1 MAGHLRAQKQLQE
14 QQLAAQKIHEVIRQT
29 LTELQANPPEPGAP
43 LTARP
48 IADLVPQSELDKAID
63 QGRIIYTKGKDK
75 WLIKGKNLNPG
86 QTVTVTRNDG
96 EQDQVKV
103 GQVTRTNK
111 HGHNWATFTNIPA
124 PATPPPASTGQVTP
138 KPRGRSHDLEI

>member
-14 QQLAAQKIHEVIRQT
+14 QTRAAQKIHEVIRQT
-29 LTELQANPPEPGAP
+29 LAELQANPPVAGAP

-63 QGRIIYTKGKDK
+63 AGRIIYTKGKDT

-86 QTVTVTRNDG
+86 QIVTVTRNDG
-96 EQDQVKV
+96 EQEQVRV

-111 HGHNWATFTNIPA
+111 RGHNWATFTNIAA
-124 PATPPPASTGQVTP
+124 PTTPRPASGGQVTP
-138 KPRGRSHDLEI
+138 KPRDTSHDLEI

>member
-29 LTELQANPPEPGAP
+29 LTELQANPPVAGAP

-63 QGRIIYTKGKDK
+63 AGRIIYTKGKDT
-75 WLIKGKNLNPG
+75 WLIKGKNLDPG
-86 QTVTVTRNDG
+86 QIVTVTRNDG
-96 EQDQVKV
+96 EQEQVKV

-111 HGHNWATFTNIPA
+111 HGHNWATFTNIAA
-124 PATPPPASTGQVTP
+124 PATPRPASTGQVTP
-138 KPRGRSHDLEI
+138 MPRDTSHDLEI